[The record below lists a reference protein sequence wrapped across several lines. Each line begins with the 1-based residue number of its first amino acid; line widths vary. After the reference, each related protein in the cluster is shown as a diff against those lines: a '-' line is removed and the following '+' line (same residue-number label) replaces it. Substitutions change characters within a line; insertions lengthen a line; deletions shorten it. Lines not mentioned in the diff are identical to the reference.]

1 MAAIMP
7 RIAAAIIAIVC
18 WAGLAIQFSASYAN
32 HVDLIS
38 TLWSLG
44 RFFTILT
51 NLLLAVTMTWVAVGG
66 KPSVNFIGGVTL
78 SILLVGIVYV
88 TLLQGL
94 HMLTGAHL
102 LADTLLHKVSP
113 ALTALWWLLFAPR
126 TKLRWSAAL
135 WWIAYPLAYLIYVLA
150 RGQFDHKYPY
160 PFLDVA
166 RIGWIQTAL
175 NIGGIALGFML
186 AGFLLVWID
195 SWRPLGSRRSS
206 R

>member
-1 MAAIMP
+1 MPAMMP
-7 RIAAAIIAIVC
+7 RLAAAIIAIVC

-66 KPSVNFIGGVTL
+66 SPSVNFLGGVTL

-94 HMLTGAHL
+94 HVLTGAHL
-102 LADTLLHKVSP
+102 LADTVLHKVTP
-113 ALTALWWLLFAPR
+113 VLTALWWLLFAPR
-126 TKLRWSAAL
+126 AKLRWNAAL
-135 WWIAYPLAYLIYVLA
+135 WWIGYPLAYLVYVLA
-150 RGQFDHKYPY
+150 RGQLDHKYPY

-166 RIGWIQTAL
+166 RIGWMQTAL

-195 SWRPLGSRRSS
+195 SWRPLGSGRSS

>member
-18 WAGLAIQFSASYAN
+18 WTGLAIQFSASYAN

>member
-1 MAAIMP
+1 MP
-7 RIAAAIIAIVC
+7 RITAAIIAIVC
-18 WAGLAIQFSASYAN
+18 WVGLAIQLSASYAN
-32 HVDLIS
+32 HADLIS

-51 NLLLAVTMTWVAVGG
+51 NLLLAVTMTSVAVGQR
-66 KPSVNFIGGVTL
+66 PSVNFLGGVTL

-94 HMLTGAHL
+94 HVLTGAHL

-113 ALTALWWLLFAPR
+113 VLMALWWLFFAPR
-126 TKLRWSAAL
+126 AKLRWGAPL

-150 RGQFDHKYPY
+150 RGQLDHKYPY

-166 RIGWIQTAL
+166 RIGWLQTAL
-175 NIGGIALGFML
+175 NIGGIALGFIL

-195 SWRPLGSRRSS
+195 RWRPLGPSGGKR
-206 R
+206 